1 MLIVADAAVCGVW
14 KSVTYQETDGLNS
27 YAVHDRARLCAR
39 RGPALLFPAQN
50 GENLSLLFGCGIFY
64 FIFLLEMIGE
74 VACILHQPG
83 ETNNTIYNESQPS
96 QPERLAHRFP
106 LSLAR

>member
-1 MLIVADAAVCGVW
+1 MNSCADR
-14 KSVTYQETDGLNS
+14 
-27 YAVHDRARLCAR
+27 DRADVA
-39 RGPALLFPAQN
+39 PFYFQPTIEKIYHSYSVMAF
-50 GENLSLLFGCGIFY
+50 FY

-96 QPERLAHRFP
+96 QPVRLAHRP
-106 LSLAR
+106 GSPAR